1 MGKVDHI
8 NKRRKK
14 SENVCVAFTNETEGE
29 TVAMFNADADE
40 YGADRLWC
48 LLKPI
53 AIELSDSEDETLGDA
68 AQKGADPTSLP
79 SSA

>member
-29 TVAMFNADADE
+29 AVAMFTADADE

-68 AQKGADPTSLP
+68 AQKRADPTSLP